1 MIHVNWCLALWNIW
15 EITKLGQKWNTVIL
29 FTISSP
35 PLKVWQIINIRLM
48 EDSFYWPLIII
59 TLRSICTKPN
69 QVFVLVMF
77 LFFVETFL
85 VLDEMHIWFV
95 LGSEFST
102 RFGQLQWWSVTEGFC
117 SFWETLFLY
126 SDSKLHWQ
134 YSGWRSGLE
143 NKLWCTQCWF
153 VVQSMLICGVID
165 VDLWCNRCWFVV

>member
-15 EITKLGQKWNTVIL
+15 EITKLGQKWNTVIF

-35 PLKVWQIINIRLM
+35 PLKVWQIINIRLV

-69 QVFVLVMF
+69 QVFVLVM
-77 LFFVETFL
+77 FFVETFL

-126 SDSKLHWQ
+126 SDSNIVGGGQVWKT
-134 YSGWRSGLE
+134 
-143 NKLWCTQCWF
+143 N
-153 VVQSMLICGVID
+153 CGVLN